1 MSSYYIAKQAV
12 GQYNTGDKIPAI
24 TDDELQAAIKDGK
37 AIEGLPKARAD
48 FLIKKGAIVEAESEA
63 DDGDT
68 NEGNTGEVVKLDKL
82 TKAELTALL
91 DEEGIEYNESDT
103 KAELIALFPKD

>member
-1 MSSYYIAKQAV
+1 MSSYYIAKQTI

-24 TDDELQAAIKDGK
+24 TDDELQTAIKDSK

-63 DDGDT
+63 VDGDT
-68 NEGNTGEVVKLDKL
+68 NEGNTGEVV
-82 TKAELTALL
+82 ELEGLSNDELKALL
-91 DEEGIEYNESDT
+91 DEEGIKYNKSDD
-103 KAELIALFPKD
+103 KKKLISLFPKG